1 MRGAAEKVLL
11 QTQGGK
17 IPHTERS
24 KQISANARDSK
35 TRLLAQIPMTVS
47 DGLKKE
53 TEMSTQ
59 NKTHYRKVFDSPYL
73 SAADIVE
80 PVLLT
85 IASVIVETDKTK
97 KTKDKMNTAYF
108 VEQQI
113 RPGEPLKPMILN
125 ATNSKM
131 VAKITGSPFLEDW
144 KDVQVEIYVDHN
156 VRFGRETVEGLRIR
170 PTPIRPKNKE
180 LTPENQKMWQSAIDA
195 YKRDGGSLVNV
206 EARVYISEEN
216 RRLLIQQA
224 TQS

>member
-1 MRGAAEKVLL
+1 
-11 QTQGGK
+11 
-17 IPHTERS
+17 
-24 KQISANARDSK
+24 
-35 TRLLAQIPMTVS
+35 
-47 DGLKKE
+47 
-53 TEMSTQ
+53 MSTQ

-144 KDVQVEIYVDHN
+144 EDVQVEIYVDHN

-170 PTPIRPKNKE
+170 PTPIRPQKKE

-195 YKRDGGSLVNV
+195 YKRDGNSLKNV

-216 RRLLIQQA
+216 RQLLIDQA

>member
-1 MRGAAEKVLL
+1 
-11 QTQGGK
+11 
-17 IPHTERS
+17 
-24 KQISANARDSK
+24 
-35 TRLLAQIPMTVS
+35 
-47 DGLKKE
+47 
-53 TEMSTQ
+53 MSTQ

-195 YKRDGGSLVNV
+195 YKRDGNSLKNV

-216 RRLLIQQA
+216 RQLLINQA